1 LASITSHPRSLPQ
14 ARGRSERAFGTIQGR
29 LPQELRLNGITTY
42 EQANRFLE
50 EVFVPEFNRRFTV
63 APAQP
68 PSAFTPVPKGMDLSL
83 LLSIKHDR
91 RVRNDNTV
99 IFRNLIL
106 QLSSTRSRLHFVR
119 CPVTAHQFSN
129 RTLGV
134 SYEGQL
140 LGLYDSNGGP
150 LPTQPKSKAA

>member
-1 LASITSHPRSLPQ
+1 LRFGTAESRPSPRLA
-14 ARGRSERAFGTIQGR
+14 ARSERAFGTIQGR

-50 EVFVPEFNRRFTV
+50 EVFVPDFNRRFTV

-99 IFRNLIL
+99 IFRNLIF
-106 QLSSTRSRLHFVR
+106 QLSSTRSRLHFVSLPRHRSRVLQPNPR
-119 CPVTAHQFSN
+119 C
-129 RTLGV
+129 
-134 SYEGQL
+134 QL
-140 LGLYDSNGGP
+140 
-150 LPTQPKSKAA
+150 

>member
-1 LASITSHPRSLPQ
+1 
-14 ARGRSERAFGTIQGR
+14 
-29 LPQELRLNGITTY
+29 
-42 EQANRFLE
+42 
-50 EVFVPEFNRRFTV
+50 VFVPDFNRRFTV

-119 CPVTAHQFSN
+119 CPVTVHEFSN

-140 LGLYDSNGGP
+140 LGRYDSNGGP
-150 LPTQPKSKAA
+150 LPTQPKRKPHETRRPRTKGSGHLQLFNEADLFKCYGQREPVPTARLACA